1 MMLDFCFTDTKSLR
15 VQKHGDWLDYGGQGF
30 TDTKS
35 LRVQK
40 RNSVVFF

>member
-1 MMLDFCFTDTKSLR
+1 MCFTDTKSLR
-15 VQKHGDWLDYGGQGF
+15 VQKQELERNMQGESF

-40 RNSVVFF
+40 LSLLVFL